1 MSRLAGWLLTFSL
14 LQTTRIGVAVNGVR
28 KHCSNKEV
36 VALAKVLIRNWKQ
49 LLGEGAGSPG
59 PSVSPR
65 TWVLAYSRH
74 PVCSC

>member
-1 MSRLAGWLLTFSL
+1 MPWSRSCLPRLAPDLLP

-65 TWVLAYSRH
+65 TWVLA
-74 PVCSC
+74 